1 MDFYLDTLLN
11 LQNVTV
17 FSYSSEL
24 DYTILKLQ
32 LVNDGINCPN
42 CNEYTSTIH
51 QTRSIL
57 VRDLSIVG
65 RLVYLKIPRRL
76 LGETHAEETSARF
89 HPQFRCNNCKKSP
102 TEILSW
108 LNRKQRQTNR
118 YQEYIYERVKEL
130 TVKQVSENEKMSED
144 AVQDIFHKVR
154 KLKKKTGEFLSD

>member
-1 MDFYLDTLLN
+1 MDFHLDTLLN

-65 RLVYLKIPRRL
+65 RLVYLKYLAVSFAVIIARNHPL
-76 LGETHAEETSARF
+76 KFYLG
-89 HPQFRCNNCKKSP
+89 
-102 TEILSW
+102 
-108 LNRKQRQTNR
+108 
-118 YQEYIYERVKEL
+118 
-130 TVKQVSENEKMSED
+130 
-144 AVQDIFHKVR
+144 
-154 KLKKKTGEFLSD
+154 